1 MNRKT
6 GLTLAEIMLVLLVSS
21 IIVAIAFSVFAA
33 SWRIFRTSQET
44 ALLSRNL
51 RLLVERISEEFRWA
65 TEIEFTSSPQGSDW
79 IVILLES
86 NTVKRFQGTTSS
98 RTNEQNMS
106 DPSQVR
112 ISSLTFTLKTV
123 QDNRVM
129 MDVSI
134 IASGVTNSSISE
146 IVSTSVVVY
155 NLRNLSGSGSS
166 VSYKK

>member
-6 GLTLAEIMLVLLVSS
+6 GLTLAEIMIVLLVAS

>member
-6 GLTLAEIMLVLLVSS
+6 GLTLAEIMIVLLVSS

-51 RLLVERISEEFRWA
+51 RSLVERISEEFRWA

>member
-1 MNRKT
+1 MKRKN
-6 GLTLAEIMLVLLVSS
+6 GLTLAEIMIVLLVSS

-51 RLLVERISEEFRWA
+51 RSLVERISEEFRWS

-86 NTVKRFQGTTSS
+86 STIKRFQGTTSS

-106 DPSQVR
+106 DPSQVSV
-112 ISSLTFTLKTV
+112 SSLTFALRTV

-129 MDVSI
+129 MDVSLT
-134 IASGVTNSSISE
+134 ASSATNSSISE
-146 IVSTSVVVY
+146 SVSTSVAVY
-155 NLRNLSGSGSS
+155 NLRNLSGSGSA

>member
-1 MNRKT
+1 MKRKN
-6 GLTLAEIMLVLLVSS
+6 GLTLAEIMIVLLVSS

-33 SWRIFRTSQET
+33 SWRIYRISQET

-51 RLLVERISEEFRWA
+51 RSLVERISEEFRWA
-65 TEIEFTSSPQGSDW
+65 TEIEFTSSPQGSGW

-86 NTVKRFQGTTSS
+86 STIKRFQGTTSS

-106 DPSQVR
+106 DPSQVSV
-112 ISSLTFTLKTV
+112 SSLTFALRTV

-134 IASGVTNSSISE
+134 TASSATNSSITES
-146 IVSTSVVVY
+146 VSTSVAVY
-155 NLRNLSGSGSS
+155 NLRNLSGSGSA

>member
-6 GLTLAEIMLVLLVSS
+6 GLTLAEIMIVLLVSS

>member
-1 MNRKT
+1 M
-6 GLTLAEIMLVLLVSS
+6 IVLLVSS

>member
-6 GLTLAEIMLVLLVSS
+6 GLTLAEIMIVLLVSS

-112 ISSLTFTLKTV
+112 ISSLTFTLRTV

-155 NLRNLSGSGSS
+155 NLRNLLGSGSS